1 MNKIAYQ
8 GSVFLIEWY
17 FDGNSKSQAF
27 DYYLSL
33 TPSEQKKALALF
45 RLMGERGVIRNVEK
59 FNNEG
64 DGIYTFKPQP
74 DRFLCFFVKGKRII
88 VTNGFRK
95 KTRKL
100 PPDEKQRA
108 LRNKDE
114 YESRER
120 G

>member
-8 GSVFLIEWY
+8 GSAFLIEWY
-17 FDGNSKSQAF
+17 FDDNAKSQAF
-27 DYYLSL
+27 EYYSEL
-33 TPSEQKKALALF
+33 TISEQKKALALF

-64 DGIYTFKPQP
+64 DGIYAFKPQP
-74 DRFLCFFVKGKRII
+74 DRFLCFFVKGKKII

-95 KTRKL
+95 KARKL

-108 LRNKDE
+108 LRYRDE
-114 YESRER
+114 YERQER